1 MGVESI
7 NNNTPPIL
15 NSLNDSTSNEMSRPS
30 NCVNRPKNKVR
41 NQAIIVNIIIHIN
54 RRSVLL
60 IIKLTRDTGIVK
72 IFRSEEHTSE
82 LQSRGQ
88 LVCRLLLEKK
98 KKKNSSS
105 LYNYSYPVLPSRPP
119 AAYSFPYTTLF
130 RSPVMRCPDHQT
142 ALTGLRTK

>member
-54 RRSVLL
+54 SRSVLL
-60 IIKLTRDTGIVK
+60 IIKLTRDTGIVT
-72 IFRSEEHTSE
+72 IFFIVFSIY
-82 LQSRGQ
+82 SRLNRYVDNTQYKGAPMMRTVYK
-88 LVCRLLLEKK
+88 L
-98 KKKNSSS
+98 
-105 LYNYSYPVLPSRPP
+105 
-119 AAYSFPYTTLF
+119 TL
-130 RSPVMRCPDHQT
+130 
-142 ALTGLRTK
+142 

>member
-54 RRSVLL
+54 SRSVFL

-72 IFRSEEHTSE
+72 IFFIVFSKYSRLKRYIVTTTYQEFHIMRS
-82 LQSRGQ
+82 
-88 LVCRLLLEKK
+88 V
-98 KKKNSSS
+98 
-105 LYNYSYPVLPSRPP
+105 Y
-119 AAYSFPYTTLF
+119 
-130 RSPVMRCPDHQT
+130 
-142 ALTGLRTK
+142 

>member
-15 NSLNDSTSNEMSRPS
+15 NSLNDCTSNEMSRPS

-54 RRSVLL
+54 SRSVLL

-72 IFRSEEHTSE
+72 IFFIVFSIY
-82 LQSRGQ
+82 SRLKIQVVTTPYEGAHMMRTVYK
-88 LVCRLLLEKK
+88 LTVYEI
-98 KKKNSSS
+98 S
-105 LYNYSYPVLPSRPP
+105 LKGVDG
-119 AAYSFPYTTLF
+119 SFTYVPTTTT
-130 RSPVMRCPDHQT
+130 RGAT
-142 ALTGLRTK
+142 A

>member
-54 RRSVLL
+54 SRSVLL
-60 IIKLTRDTGIVK
+60 IIKLTRDTRIDKISYIVY
-72 IFRSEEHTSE
+72 STY
-82 LQSRGQ
+82 SR
-88 LVCRLLLEKK
+88 LKREV
-98 KKKNSSS
+98 
-105 LYNYSYPVLPSRPP
+105 V
-119 AAYSFPYTTLF
+119 TTTHKGA
-130 RSPVMRCPDHQT
+130 PMMRT
-142 ALTGLRTK
+142 VYKLTL